1 MAWECFRKDV
11 LPFTAIVAVE
21 CTSVGLK
28 ILFKAAALRGMSY
41 YVFITYSYAVA
52 TLILLPFPLIFRSTA
67 ALPSS
72 KFPLI
77 SRICLLGLIGSV
89 AHMCGYKGI
98 EYGSPTLASAIS
110 SLTPAFT
117 FILDIIFGFLPSS
130 TCWFIVSM
138 RGNYSDP

>member
-28 ILFKAAALRGMSY
+28 IHFKAATLRGMSY

-77 SRICLLGLIGSV
+77 SRICLLGLIG
-89 AHMCGYKGI
+89 YRI
-98 EYGSPTLASAIS
+98 W
-110 SLTPAFT
+110 LTNSGFSNQQPHSGRAYIICNK
-117 FILDIIFGFLPSS
+117 IL
-130 TCWFIVSM
+130 
-138 RGNYSDP
+138 